1 MIEKNFQY
9 NSIKKSSVFFVIL
22 LIIGTIL
29 MVFLNQKEYS
39 VGEGGLNPWLGVE
52 TVELSASIR
61 KEYGVHSPNGLL
73 VSRVFIKSPAAAA
86 GIKQGDI
93 IRRWGGKSITS
104 LQQFQT
110 LIRNAVLN
118 QSIKLVIDRRDRQRL
133 IYATL
138 SRRPGTF

>member
-9 NSIKKSSVFFVIL
+9 NAIKKSFVFFVIL
-22 LIIGTIL
+22 FIIGIILTI
-29 MVFLNQKEYS
+29 FLSQKEYS
-39 VGEGGLNPWLGVE
+39 INTSGLNPWLGVE
-52 TVELSASIR
+52 TVELNAAIR

-73 VSRVFIKSPAAAA
+73 VSRVFIESPAAAA

-104 LQQFQT
+104 LQQFQA
-110 LIRNAVLN
+110 LIRGAVLN
-118 QSIKLVIDRRDRQRL
+118 QSIKLVVDRKDRQRL

-138 SRRPGTF
+138 GQRPGTF